1 MAIAL
6 STAGILV
13 KYCTETTTGTRPTT
27 GYTSIPDVK
36 SIPEFGSDVNAL
48 QSTPLSATSNHTY
61 IEGLKDS
68 GGAIGLTVNL
78 SDDFMTAWG
87 SLISAYT
94 TAASASK
101 ATWFEYAIPGMA
113 KSFFFPGKPIA
124 LGFGGADVDEVL
136 EDTANI
142 LPVGDFTWATAST

>member
-6 STAGILV
+6 NTAGILV
-13 KYCTETTTGTRPTT
+13 KWCTETTAGTRPSSGFTT
-27 GYTSIPDVK
+27 IPDVK

-78 SDDFMTAWG
+78 TDAFMTAWD
-87 SLISAYT
+87 SLISAYN
-94 TAASASK
+94 TANSSSK
-101 ATWFEYAIPGMA
+101 ATWFEYYIPGMT
-113 KSFFFPGKPIA
+113 KSFFFPGKPIS

>member
-13 KYCTETTTGTRPTT
+13 KYCTETTAGTRPTT
-27 GYTSIPDVK
+27 GYTTIPDVK

-48 QSTPLSATSNHTY
+48 QSTPLSATANHTY

-68 GGAIGLTVNL
+68 GGSIGLTVNL
-78 SDDFMTAWG
+78 SDDFMTAWNN
-87 SLISAYT
+87 LISAYT
-94 TAASASK
+94 TANSSSK

-113 KSFFFPGKPIA
+113 KSFYFPGKPID

>member
-13 KYCTETTTGTRPTT
+13 KWCCETTAGTRPTSGFT
-27 GYTSIPDVK
+27 ALPDVK

-68 GGAIGLTVNL
+68 GGSIGLTVNL
-78 SDDFMTAWG
+78 SDDFMTAWNN
-87 SLISAYT
+87 LISAYT
-94 TAASASK
+94 TANSSSK

-113 KSFFFPGKPIA
+113 KSFFFPGKPID

>member
-13 KYCTETTTGTRPTT
+13 KYCVESTAGTMPTT
-27 GYTSIPDVK
+27 GYTTVPDVK

-48 QSTPLSATSNHTY
+48 QSTPLSATANHTY

-68 GGAIGLTVNL
+68 GGAIGLTVNM
-78 SDDFMTAWG
+78 SDDFKTAWDAA
-87 SLISAYT
+87 ITAYGNLT
-94 TAASASK
+94 GGK
-101 ATWFEYAIPGMA
+101 QMWWEYAIPGMA
-113 KSFFFPGKPIA
+113 KSFFFPGKPIS

-136 EDTANI
+136 ENTANI
-142 LPVGDFTWATAST
+142 MPVGDFTWATAST

>member
-6 STAGILV
+6 NTAGILV
-13 KYCTETTTGTRPTT
+13 KWCTETTAGTMPTT
-27 GYTSIPDVK
+27 GYTAIPDVK

-48 QSTPLSATSNHTY
+48 QSTPLSATTNHTY

-68 GGAIGLTVNL
+68 GGSIGLTVNL
-78 SDDFMTAWG
+78 SDSFMTAWN
-87 SLISAYT
+87 SVISAYN
-94 TAASASK
+94 TANSSGK
-101 ATWFEYAIPGMA
+101 ATWFEYYIPGMA
-113 KSFFFPGKPIA
+113 KSFFFPGKPVE

-142 LPVGDFTWATAST
+142 IPVGDYTWATAST